1 MKQKQGYINTAQY
14 LSMSNTTLRR
24 SARLAAKN
32 ATRVDEL
39 AVADSLSAVSLPAVS
54 LPAVSLP
61 AVSLPAVSLPA
72 VSLPAFD
79 PDDESDCY
87 VPEPVILTTEE
98 EYELNEWRK
107 SKPTS
112 IPRFMLNP
120 KFWTKY

>member
-1 MKQKQGYINTAQY
+1 MKQKQGYINNAQY

-39 AVADSLSAVSLPAVS
+39 AIPVAVADSLPADSLSAVSLPT
-54 LPAVSLP
+54 
-61 AVSLPAVSLPA
+61 
-72 VSLPAFD
+72 FD

-98 EYELNEWRK
+98 EDELNEWRK

>member
-39 AVADSLSAVSLPAVS
+39 ADSLPADSLPAVS
-54 LPAVSLP
+54 LPAVSL
-61 AVSLPAVSLPA
+61 S
-72 VSLPAFD
+72 AFD

-87 VPEPVILTTEE
+87 VPEPVILTNEE
-98 EYELNEWRK
+98 EDELNEWRK

>member
-32 ATRVDEL
+32 ATRVDEPAIPV
-39 AVADSLSAVSLPAVS
+39 AVAVSLPAVSLPADSLPAVS

-61 AVSLPAVSLPA
+61 D
-72 VSLPAFD
+72 FD

-98 EYELNEWRK
+98 EDELNEWRK

>member
-39 AVADSLSAVSLPAVS
+39 AVADSLSAVSLPA
-54 LPAVSLP
+54 
-61 AVSLPAVSLPA
+61 
-72 VSLPAFD
+72 FD

-98 EYELNEWRK
+98 EDELNEWRK

>member
-39 AVADSLSAVSLPAVS
+39 ADSLPADSLPADSLPADSLPADSLPAVS
-54 LPAVSLP
+54 LS
-61 AVSLPAVSLPA
+61 
-72 VSLPAFD
+72 AFD

-87 VPEPVILTTEE
+87 VPEPVILTNEE
-98 EYELNEWRK
+98 EDELNEWRK